1 MANLSPANPS
11 SASQGNYRPNTKTRE
26 NTGKIFR
33 TACAI
38 ALGAGLFVLALLL
51 VDVFQ
56 DGFLRMLQPGFFTDN
71 ASRFAE
77 RAGLRTALL
86 GSIWLLVLLLL
97 ISVPIGVGAAVYLE
111 EYASKNRLS
120 QFIEINIA
128 NLAGVPS
135 IVYGLLG
142 LGIFNE
148 LFRLGPVLLSG
159 ALTLSLLVLPLII
172 VASREAIRAV
182 PLSLRQASYGL
193 GATKWQTVSN
203 HVLPYAIPGIVT
215 GVIISVSRAVG
226 ETAPLIVVGAVGYLT
241 ANPGVLRRFSA
252 LPIQIYD
259 WISRPQA
266 DFTNTAAAGII
277 VLLVLLFVMNGTAIY
292 IRNRFS
298 TFR

>member
-1 MANLSPANPS
+1 MAISSPEHSPGI
-11 SASQGNYRPNTKTRE
+11 SQAEYRPEAKKRE
-26 NTGKIFR
+26 GVGKVFQI
-33 TACAI
+33 ACAI
-38 ALGAGLFVLALLL
+38 ALGIGLVVLALLL
-51 VDVFQ
+51 VDVLQ
-56 DGFLRMLQPGFFTDN
+56 DGFVRMLQPGFLTRN

-86 GSIWLLVLLLL
+86 GSIWILVLLLL

-111 EYASKNRLS
+111 EYAPKNRLS

-142 LGIFNE
+142 LGIFSG
-148 LFRLGPVLLSG
+148 LFRLGPSLLSG
-159 ALTLSLLVLPLII
+159 SLTLALLILPLII
-172 VASREAIRAV
+172 VASRESIRAV
-182 PLSLRQASYGL
+182 PQSMRQAAYGL

-215 GVIISVSRAVG
+215 GVIISVARAVG

-241 ANPGVLRRFSA
+241 ANPSLLGRFSA
-252 LPIQIYD
+252 LPIQIFD

-266 DFTNTAAAGII
+266 AFNNAAAAAII
-277 VLLVLLFVMNGTAIY
+277 VLLILLFVMNGTAIY

-298 TFR
+298 TFK

>member
-1 MANLSPANPS
+1 MAIHAPMNSPQTSQASFKPDAQRRQTVSNL
-11 SASQGNYRPNTKTRE
+11 
-26 NTGKIFR
+26 FR
-33 TACAI
+33 IACI
-38 ALGAGLFVLALLL
+38 VGLVIGLLVLAVLLI
-51 VDVFQ
+51 DVFQ
-56 DGFLRMLQPGFFTDN
+56 DGFLRMLQPGFFTRN

-77 RAGLRTALL
+77 RAGLRPALI
-86 GSIWLLVLLLL
+86 GSIWILVLLLL
-97 ISVPIGVGAAVYLE
+97 IAVPIGVGAAIYLE
-111 EYASKNRLS
+111 EYAPKNALS

-148 LFRLGPVLLSG
+148 LAGLGPALLSG
-159 ALTLSLLVLPLII
+159 ALTLSLLILPLII

-182 PLSLRQASYGL
+182 PASLREAAYGI

-215 GVIISVSRAVG
+215 GVIISVSRAIG

-241 ANPGVLRRFSA
+241 ASTGLLKRFSA
-252 LPIQIYD
+252 LPIQIFD

-266 DFTNTAAAGII
+266 EFTNAAAAAII
-277 VLLVLLFVMNGTAIY
+277 VLLIILFVMNGTAIY

-298 TFR
+298 TFQ